1 MMVLSVLYKQTLC
14 AMKSRIVEEVGMDIA
29 ATIAGGLKNEGS

>member
-14 AMKSRIVEEVGMDIA
+14 AMKSRIVEEVGWTSQLQLQEA
-29 ATIAGGLKNEGS
+29 